1 MGTRQ
6 TRISDPLQIHEQ
18 IRAFAGKKINIVLT
32 DNTAM
37 VGVLVQVKD
46 TEITLQNMR
55 LKNITYP
62 LNTIA
67 ELYFDKLD

>member
-6 TRISDPLQIHEQ
+6 TRISDPAQIRER

-37 VGVLVQVKD
+37 VGVLVQVREN
-46 TEITLQNMR
+46 EITLQNMR
-55 LKNITYP
+55 LKNITYS

-67 ELYFDKLD
+67 EIYFDTLD